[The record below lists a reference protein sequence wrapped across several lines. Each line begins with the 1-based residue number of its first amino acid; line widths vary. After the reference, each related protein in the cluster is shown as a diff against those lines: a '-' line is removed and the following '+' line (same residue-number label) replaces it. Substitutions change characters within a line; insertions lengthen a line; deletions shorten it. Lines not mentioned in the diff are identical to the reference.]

1 MFSFLDLD
9 DIDITPTPERPAPR
23 IQYVSV
29 NKITK
34 QIIVTNE
41 SNKTTTTIGWEY
53 NNSNTLITTTDNII
67 KLNLN
72 DENVVISLTRT
83 ATIFSMYIFVNDIY
97 VNIYK
102 KIPHNRNNLIKSITN
117 NFIKHKSKAID
128 DICKISEYIYENPKF
143 VFTLLKLK
151 LLFNS
156 HKEFTPILYE
166 NKMINICTSELN
178 TLRKIQLL
186 SEHSNSD
193 FYNIIK
199 YSKSQLSSLKSLN
212 NRGKWVA
219 TSLHNYSKLT
229 RFLSIN
235 NDKLINKENFELI
248 SEFEIN
254 LPHIVKGTT
263 KHTYITNNTL
273 YVADIAYNKIINF
286 NEKLNYYYFSK
297 NIHKFNSINIFKSH
311 NIVNGTPF
319 ISRIFNPRN
328 ISTSPHFNQVPNVYI
343 QTQTINDGYPYFY
356 INTNIDF
363 LSSDLNEIIKNDINR
378 ILLVMNK
385 FKQLSSTIDKNLLYR
400 IYNTLTKK
408 QTIIQTAQF
417 INCKNSGIRK
427 LETAIENLE
436 YNWKIKDVIF
446 DFVNTKL
453 INKAGNRVLSKF
465 IDELLKI
472 NLLPHKITIKQF
484 KLSLPAIDIVGLN
497 CDKLTYDNIYTCYNT
512 KENRSYNIELSIGI
526 LINRKF
532 TKEVLEA
539 FENKSIIWSLAE
551 L

>member
-1 MFSFLDLD
+1 
-9 DIDITPTPERPAPR
+9 
-23 IQYVSV
+23 
-29 NKITK
+29 
-34 QIIVTNE
+34 
-41 SNKTTTTIGWEY
+41 
-53 NNSNTLITTTDNII
+53 
-67 KLNLN
+67 
-72 DENVVISLTRT
+72 
-83 ATIFSMYIFVNDIY
+83 MYLFVNDIY

-102 KIPHNRNNLIKSITN
+102 KIPHNQNDLIKSITN

-151 LLFNS
+151 LIFNS

-166 NKMINICTSELN
+166 NKIINISTSELN

-186 SEHSNSD
+186 SEQSNSD
-193 FYNIIK
+193 FYNIIN
-199 YSKSQLSSLKSLN
+199 YSKSQLRSLKSLN
-212 NRGKWVA
+212 NRGKWFA

-248 SEFEIN
+248 SEFKID

-263 KHTYITNNTL
+263 KHTYVTNNTL
-273 YVADIAYNKIINF
+273 YVADITYNKIINF
-286 NEKLNYYYFSK
+286 NKELNYYYFSK
-297 NIHKFNSINIFKSH
+297 NIHKFDSINIFKSH
-311 NIVNGTPF
+311 NVVNGTSF

-328 ISTSPHFNQVPNVYI
+328 ISNSPHFNQVPNVYI
-343 QTQTINDGYPYFY
+343 QTQTINDEYPYFY

-363 LSSDLNEIIKNDINR
+363 LSSDLNEIIKNDINK
-378 ILLVMNK
+378 ILLVINK
-385 FKQLSSTIDKNLLYR
+385 FKYLSSKIDKELIYR

-417 INCKNSGIRK
+417 INCKNSKIRK

-436 YNWKIKDVIF
+436 YNWKIKDIIF

-453 INKAGNRVLSKF
+453 INKAGNRVLIKF

-472 NLLPHKITIKQF
+472 NLLPHKITTKQF
-484 KLSLPAIDIVGLN
+484 KIWSSSINIVGLN
-497 CDKLTYDNIYTCYNT
+497 CYNLTYNDIYTCYNT

-539 FENKSIIWSLAE
+539 LENKVIIWSLAE